1 MLQKEFTSFDVA
13 AVVRE
18 LTETIT
24 DTRVNNIYQLDIST
38 LFLKLHK
45 PNCPSMNLVLE
56 AGRRLHLTSYDLEK
70 PSTPPAFCMA
80 LRKYLRDAK
89 LTRIEQH
96 EFDRVVTFT
105 FRTKEND
112 MQLILELFGEGNI
125 ILVNEKNAILQA
137 LSFRRMRDRNILRS
151 ELFKFAP
158 PSGQNPFRVDKDW
171 LRKSLRD
178 SGNIEAVRALARLLS
193 IGGVYAEETLLRAH
207 VDKTKSCSALND
219 EDVDAIFSVLHN
231 LLDQVIRCKLEPQI
245 VSGETGNLVDVVPFG
260 LKRYETA
267 RSQVYASF
275 NEALDEFYARADTR
289 EKDKAKAEVDK
300 LKREEERLN
309 RIVESQLNVEAQA
322 VESAAKNRS
331 IGDLIYTH
339 ATELQAF
346 LDKFSLFQESS
357 KPWETIIS
365 EILAEKKSDV
375 KPSISFESFDIKNL
389 ILNVRFEDS
398 SFGLAIRKSL
408 FENAADFYERGKR
421 AKQKLEGARIAL
433 KESRRKLNEIQTKIR
448 MAEASETI
456 GKAEATEGILKHKIR
471 RKEWFEKF
479 RWFTSSE
486 GFLVVAGKDAV
497 SNEVLIKKYVESS
510 DLVFHADILGAPFV
524 VIKTGGRKPND
535 ETLQETAEFAAAFS
549 RGWREGFGSVDVYWV
564 RPEQL
569 SKGAPTGESIGTGA
583 FVVRGERNWLRKVPL
598 REAVGIIV
606 KDLDT
611 GFIGGPVK
619 AVSAKTNFFVEIV
632 PGDFD
637 SKELFQRILK
647 SLRAKLPKETAE
659 KSSGFSVEEI
669 REFIPF
675 GKGQVLP
682 R

>member
-1 MLQKEFTSFDVA
+1 MQKEFTSFDVA

-18 LTETIT
+18 LTEAIT
-24 DTRVNNIYQLDIST
+24 DTRVNNIYELDVST

-45 PNCPSMNLVLE
+45 PNCPPMNLVLE

-70 PSTPPAFCMA
+70 PSTPPSFCMA

-89 LTRIEQH
+89 LTEIEQH

-105 FRTKEND
+105 FRTKGAN
-112 MQLILELFGEGNI
+112 MKLVLELFGEGNI
-125 ILVNEKNAILQA
+125 ILVNDKNAILQA
-137 LSFRRMRDRNILRS
+137 LNFKRMRDRNILRGES
-151 ELFKFAP
+151 FKFAP
-158 PSGQNPFRVDKDW
+158 SSGQNPYRVNKEE
-171 LRKSLRD
+171 LQKNLTN
-178 SGNIEAVRALARLLS
+178 SGSIEVVRALARLLS

-207 VDKTKSCSALND
+207 VDKNRPSSILND
-219 EDVDAIFSVLHN
+219 REVDAISSALQN
-231 LLDQVIRCKLEPQI
+231 LLDQVAEGKLEPQI
-245 VSGETGNLVDVVPFG
+245 ILDEKGNFVDVVPFG

-267 RSQVYASF
+267 RTQLCASF
-275 NEALDEFYARADTR
+275 SEALDEFYARTDTR
-289 EKDKAKAEVDK
+289 EKDKAKAVVDK
-300 LKREEERLN
+300 LRREEERLN
-309 RIVESQLNVEAQA
+309 RIVESQLKIEAQA
-322 VESAAKNRS
+322 RETAAKNRS

-339 ATELQAF
+339 AAEFQA
-346 LDKFSLFQESS
+346 LLAKFSSFQESS
-357 KPWETIIS
+357 KPWETIVP
-365 EILAEKKSDV
+365 EILAEKESDV
-375 KPSISFESFDIKNL
+375 KPSITFESFDMKNL
-389 ILNVRFEDS
+389 ILNVCVEDS

-408 FENAADFYERGKR
+408 FENAAGFFERGKR

-433 KESRRKLNEIQTKIR
+433 EESRRKLGEIQTKIR
-448 MAEASETI
+448 MVQASETI
-456 GKAEATEGILKHKIR
+456 GKTEATEGILKHKIK

-479 RWFTSSE
+479 RWFISSE

-524 VIKTGGRKPND
+524 IIKTGGRKPND

-583 FVVRGERNWLRKVPL
+583 FVVRGERNWLRKVLL
-598 REAVGIIV
+598 RQAVGIIV
-606 KDLDT
+606 KDLET
-611 GFIGGPVK
+611 GLVGGPVK
-619 AVSAKTNFFVEIV
+619 AVGAKTDFFVEIA
-632 PGDFD
+632 PGNLD

-647 SLRAKLPKETAE
+647 SLRTKLPKETVE
-659 KSSGFSVEEI
+659 KLSGFSVEDI

-675 GKGQVLP
+675 GKGQILP
-682 R
+682 Q